1 MFISVGLFFLTAV
14 YVGMVAALEHYFR
27 SECLGNGNCY
37 PEGVDNT
44 ILTWASDFFV
54 AICAFMFA
62 LHLSFYAS
70 EQLDVRKSGI
80 LSQIFMGGAFVS
92 SGVGRLLYPNSG
104 SDDNRG
110 LVGYWF
116 VEIIAVVFFTA
127 SSLCLGRFAL
137 STTEKKDTMLL
148 VFGAVLL
155 VAMGLFM
162 GGGIWCTL
170 VPDLQVVGVVDEFE
184 PTSEIHSCIKMMD
197 ASTVLMNFSYALLWV
212 PVGVLLKSAARKKPI
227 RFLGLPT
234 PAAAIIAVVMQ
245 WTVGSMFVGILYL
258 ISLSPKVDYFD
269 AWTKIYGTVL
279 YHWAMLLSLYCLHN
293 LSYGLPWE
301 YYDSSVED
309 SYDEKKYRSDP
320 ASYPRPV
327 ASGHSSVRS
336 RRSRRSN
343 KMRSNDEPTPLSW
356 EWWVAGVASIFPEP
370 KKKTRT
376 TTSSVSVIDDKSIVS
391 DGFLNALEGDQ
402 TTKKVQFE
410 SEAEV

>member
-1 MFISVGLFFLTAV
+1 MFISIGLLILTAV

-44 ILTWASDFFV
+44 ILTWASDFFI

-62 LHLSFYAS
+62 FHLSFYAS
-70 EQLDVRKSGI
+70 EQFDVRKSGI
-80 LSQIFMGGAFVS
+80 LSQIFMGGAFIS

-137 STTEKKDTMLL
+137 STSEKKTDTMLL
-148 VFGAVLL
+148 VFGAILL

-170 VPDLQVVGVVDEFE
+170 IPDLQVVGIVDEFE

-197 ASTVLMNFSYALLWV
+197 ASTILMNFSYALLWL
-212 PVGVLLKSAARKKPI
+212 PVGVLFKNAARKHPI
-227 RFLGLPT
+227 QFLGLPT

-245 WTVGSMFVGILYL
+245 WTVGSMFVGVLSL
-258 ISLSPKVDYFD
+258 VSLSPKVDYFD

-279 YHWAMLLSLYCLHN
+279 YHWAMLMSLYCLHN

-301 YYDSSVED
+301 YYDSSVEEN
-309 SYDEKKYRSDP
+309 YDEEKYRSN
-320 ASYPRPV
+320 PV
-327 ASGHSSVRS
+327 SSSGTSSIK
-336 RRSRRSN
+336 SRRSN
-343 KMRSNDEPTPLSW
+343 RSNKSNKRSKDEPTPLSW

-376 TTSSVSVIDDKSIVS
+376 TTSSVSAIDDKSIIS

-402 TTKKVQFE
+402 QKKVQFK